1 MQRAVC
7 GASVMATAQLTPPAS
22 PAFYMYADL
31 FPKPDALL
39 GCRGLKRLAPFG
51 EPMAQFYSELGVYR
65 ALAAHP
71 SRVLDPE
78 RASLFYV
85 PLLPH
90 MSQDAGRCDGI
101 GHRQRLSTAAAALQA
116 SPQWRRHN
124 GTDHFWTCAC
134 VMMKSMLGNE
144 LWAMLR
150 TSVHAVHS
158 IPRGGASPA
167 ECLLQVP
174 YFNPDFV
181 GAPRAPGA
189 ERPTLAHFRGR
200 VMNNVRAKLGK
211 AYGRKPHHIN
221 AAAHPTTAAKCN
233 LNKCSPKTFAKVTS
247 EGYPAFSVTSHFA
260 EMTRSTF
267 CLVPVGDSP
276 PSSRLYLAVSAG
288 CVPVFISDDFV
299 GAFPHDVP
307 WDSFTLRV
315 PEAAVRGLI
324 LGRRRSR
331 DPAETAAGDRFNLTA
346 MLLEVVADPPRL
358 LALQRAMFAHAPDVL
373 YEAPASR
380 VGDHLLRLVATAATT
395 LCVPSHRN
403 DVAMQKSHGVSYN
416 DPPVRPA
423 PKLPKKKQK
432 RLAAGTVV

>member
-1 MQRAVC
+1 MT
-7 GASVMATAQLTPPAS
+7 TAQGLLAT

-31 FPKPDALL
+31 FPKPDVLL

-78 RASLFYV
+78 RATLFYV

-90 MSQDAGRCDGI
+90 MSQDAGRCDGV
-101 GHRQRLSTAAAALQA
+101 GHKQRLSAAATALRV
-116 SPQWRRHN
+116 SPQWQRRN

-144 LWAMLR
+144 LWEMLR
-150 TSVHAVHS
+150 KSVHAVHS

-181 GAPRAPGA
+181 GAPRAPGD

-200 VMNNVRAKLGK
+200 VMNGVRARLVK
-211 AYGRKPHHIN
+211 AYGGKPRHLI
-221 AAAHPTTAAKCN
+221 AAAHPSTAARCN
-233 LNKCSPKTFAKVTS
+233 LNKCSAKMRAKAK
-247 EGYPAFSVTSHFA
+247 PPFSVTGHFA
-260 EMTRSTF
+260 EMTRSSF

-288 CVPVFISDDFV
+288 CIPVFISDDFV
-299 GAFPHDVP
+299 GAFPHEARLTV
-307 WDSFTLRV
+307 DSSEWRV
-315 PEAAVRGLI
+315 WGYSAVHHL
-324 LGRRRSR
+324 
-331 DPAETAAGDRFNLTA
+331 
-346 MLLEVVADPPRL
+346 
-358 LALQRAMFAHAPDVL
+358 
-373 YEAPASR
+373 
-380 VGDHLLRLVATAATT
+380 VGI
-395 LCVPSHRN
+395 
-403 DVAMQKSHGVSYN
+403 GVE
-416 DPPVRPA
+416 
-423 PKLPKKKQK
+423 
-432 RLAAGTVV
+432 

>member
-1 MQRAVC
+1 MT
-7 GASVMATAQLTPPAS
+7 TAQLKPPAT
-22 PAFYMYADL
+22 PAFYMYTDL
-31 FPKPDALL
+31 FPKPDVLL
-39 GCRGLKRLAPFG
+39 GCHGLKRLAPFG

-101 GHRQRLSTAAAALQA
+101 GHRQRLSTAAATLQA
-116 SPQWRRHN
+116 SPQWRRRN

-200 VMNNVRAKLGK
+200 VMNNVRAKLVN
-211 AYGRKPHHIN
+211 AYGREPHHII
-221 AAAHPTTAAKCN
+221 AAAHPNTAAKCN
-233 LNKCSPKTFAKVTS
+233 LNKCSPKMFANAQA
-247 EGYPAFSVTSHFA
+247 EGFPPFSVTAHFA

-267 CLVPVGDSP
+267 CLVPIGDSP

-288 CVPVFISDDFV
+288 CVPVFISDDYV
-299 GAFPHDVP
+299 GAFPHEVA
-307 WDSFTLRV
+307 WERFTLRV
-315 PEAAVRGLI
+315 PEAAVRGLV

-331 DPAETAAGDRFNLTA
+331 EPAETAAAGRFNLTA
-346 MLLEVVADPPRL
+346 MLLEVVADRPRL
-358 LALQRAMFAHAPDVL
+358 LALQRAMFAHAADVL

-380 VGDHLLRLVATAATT
+380 VGDHLLRLVATAVTT

-403 DVAMQKSHGVSYN
+403 DALMRKSHGVSYD
-416 DPPVRPA
+416 DPPPRPA
-423 PKLPKKKQK
+423 PKLPKKKKKKKKKK
-432 RLAAGTVV
+432 RLAAAR

>member
-1 MQRAVC
+1 MT
-7 GASVMATAQLTPPAS
+7 TAQLKPPAT
-22 PAFYMYADL
+22 PAFYMYTDL
-31 FPKPDALL
+31 FPKPDVLL

-65 ALAAHP
+65 ALTAHP

-101 GHRQRLSTAAAALQA
+101 GHRQRLSTAAATLQA
-116 SPQWRRHN
+116 SPQWRRRN

-200 VMNNVRAKLGK
+200 VMNRVRAALVKE
-211 AYGRKPHHIN
+211 YGGRARHLVQ
-221 AAAHPTTAAKCN
+221 AAHPSTAARCN
-233 LNKCSPKTFAKVTS
+233 VNKCKPASMAKVGLTL
-247 EGYPAFSVTSHFA
+247 AL
-260 EMTRSTF
+260 TRMAKVGSS
-267 CLVPVGDSP
+267 PV
-276 PSSRLYLAVSAG
+276 A
-288 CVPVFISDDFV
+288 
-299 GAFPHDVP
+299 
-307 WDSFTLRV
+307 
-315 PEAAVRGLI
+315 PEAE
-324 LGRRRSR
+324 
-331 DPAETAAGDRFNLTA
+331 AE
-346 MLLEVVADPPRL
+346 P
-358 LALQRAMFAHAPDVL
+358 
-373 YEAPASR
+373 EAEPE
-380 VGDHLLRLVATAATT
+380 
-395 LCVPSHRN
+395 PSP
-403 DVAMQKSHGVSYN
+403 Q
-416 DPPVRPA
+416 
-423 PKLPKKKQK
+423 L
-432 RLAAGTVV
+432 